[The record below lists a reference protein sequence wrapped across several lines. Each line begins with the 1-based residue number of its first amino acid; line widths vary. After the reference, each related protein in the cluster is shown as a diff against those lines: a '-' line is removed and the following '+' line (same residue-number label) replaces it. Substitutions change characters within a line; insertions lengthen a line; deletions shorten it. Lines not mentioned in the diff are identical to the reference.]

1 MLCTLPFLLNQL
13 LRLILAFTTDIPFHH
28 KLSSFHIVSNLSIFS
43 PFFRLIRLKK
53 KKKLL
58 LPINAC
64 PVHGHP
70 VLFSRPVTCLTRC
83 TRLPRRSRT
92 TTSSP
97 TRPRQWHIVNC
108 CPLLEFTKRAAVSL
122 SAKNFLPKHFW
133 MFYLYAIFIFRFIKY
148 SCFFSLVWSMQ
159 TELFRFYI

>member
-1 MLCTLPFLLNQL
+1 MYLICLL
-13 LRLILAFTTDIPFHH
+13 
-28 KLSSFHIVSNLSIFS
+28 FS
-43 PFFRLIRLKK
+43 VLK

-58 LPINAC
+58 LPINAS
-64 PVHGHP
+64 PVNGHP

-92 TTSSP
+92 ITSSP

-133 MFYLYAIFIFRFIKY
+133 MFYLYAIFIFRFHQIFLFFFLKY
-148 SCFFSLVWSMQ
+148 GVNWTVPFLHIDLVRQWYYLFIILFLFCMQFMAFFEITKSATQSISC
-159 TELFRFYI
+159 

>member
-1 MLCTLPFLLNQL
+1 M
-13 LRLILAFTTDIPFHH
+13 
-28 KLSSFHIVSNLSIFS
+28 
-43 PFFRLIRLKK
+43 
-53 KKKLL
+53 L

-133 MFYLYAIFIFRFIKY
+133 MFYLYAIFIFRFHQIFLFF
-148 SCFFSLVWSMQ
+148 FFSMKYANWTVPFLHIDLVRQWYY
-159 TELFRFYI
+159 LFIILFCFVCNSWHFLKLLSLPHN